1 MTTGRIN
8 QITIVYREGCGRR
21 HCKSTGEIS
30 SYWVASTR
38 DAPAT
43 APSAYAIGTVFGIRF
58 PTLSSPGHPS
68 AALNPLGEVWF
79 GRPRRRTQRLPS
91 AIAASVKRD
100 YLLLLSFRTCQRPVI
115 HRTHSSAS
123 TGLSPWHLG
132 AIPVRRAA
140 GAAGFVEV
148 DEH

>member
-43 APSAYAIGTVFGIRF
+43 APSAYAIGTMFG
-58 PTLSSPGHPS
+58 
-68 AALNPLGEVWF
+68 NPLSHSQF
-79 GRPRRRTQRLPS
+79 PRTSVRRTEPAGGS
-91 AIAASVKRD
+91 VVWASQEED
-100 YLLLLSFRTCQRPVI
+100 TAPAFSHC
-115 HRTHSSAS
+115 
-123 TGLSPWHLG
+123 G
-132 AIPVRRAA
+132 VRQA
-140 GAAGFVEV
+140 
-148 DEH
+148 